1 MDKKYYQQIQERLG
15 QDPELN
21 PMADNVDAYLKA
33 LDQVKQDDSY
43 LPESQRQ
50 NFVANKQQELKG
62 LPKTDIQD
70 VVAQIK
76 DKDRQDYENM
86 FNMVAGSAQPIN
98 TGRLVEKGLDK
109 LRSLPGA
116 ESKIGQFVEEN
127 IRQPLKRNL
136 NIEDFTKL
144 GQETADDVAKE
155 AAAINLRQVE
165 LEKYLQ
171 RPEVKQTAEEA
182 LMNRNYN
189 SGTEIINPNEATS
202 IIDPS
207 LEITKQIEA
216 LLGKAK

>member
-1 MDKKYYQQIQERLG
+1 MNDLKTLLEQLAGVTDVDRDANLALTDPSQLKAQKKQELPNLPQDDMDSLLRDLDSVKYG
-15 QDPELN
+15 DPERF
-21 PMADNVDAYLKA
+21 M
-33 LDQVKQDDSY
+33 KQHG
-43 LPESQRQ
+43 EMI
-50 NFVANKQQELKG
+50 V
-62 LPKTDIQD
+62 
-70 VVAQIK
+70 
-76 DKDRQDYENM
+76 
-86 FNMVAGSAQPIN
+86 GSAQPLN
-98 TGRLVEKGLDK
+98 TARLVERGLDK
-109 LRSLPGA
+109 LRGLPGA

-136 NIEDFTKL
+136 NVEDFTKL

-155 AAAINLRQVE
+155 AAARQIRQAE

-189 SGTEIINPNEATS
+189 PGTQVINPSESTS

>member
-1 MDKKYYQQIQERLG
+1 MNDLKTLLEQLAGVTDVDRDANLALTDPSQLKAQKKQELPNLPQDDMDFLLRDLDSVKYG
-15 QDPELN
+15 DPERF
-21 PMADNVDAYLKA
+21 M
-33 LDQVKQDDSY
+33 KQHG
-43 LPESQRQ
+43 EMI
-50 NFVANKQQELKG
+50 V
-62 LPKTDIQD
+62 
-70 VVAQIK
+70 
-76 DKDRQDYENM
+76 
-86 FNMVAGSAQPIN
+86 GSAQPLN
-98 TGRLVEKGLDK
+98 TARLVEKGLDK
-109 LRSLPGA
+109 LRGLPGA

-136 NIEDFTKL
+136 NVEDFTKL

-155 AAAINLRQVE
+155 AAARQIRQAE

-189 SGTEIINPNEATS
+189 PGTQVINPTESTS